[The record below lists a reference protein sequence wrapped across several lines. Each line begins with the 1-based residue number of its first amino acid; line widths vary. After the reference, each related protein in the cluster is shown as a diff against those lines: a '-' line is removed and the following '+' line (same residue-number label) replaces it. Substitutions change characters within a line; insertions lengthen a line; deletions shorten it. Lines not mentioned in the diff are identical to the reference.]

1 MRSLKD
7 LRLSLPAILTLISGA
22 SLTVCFVV
30 IALILHGP
38 PLGVL
43 LVAGVGV
50 AATAMS
56 LYIGSQF
63 TKHVIGT
70 NWRITTEYD
79 DQDDPDEEGTGEQ
92 GGREA

>member
-50 AATAMS
+50 AATAIS
-56 LYIGSQF
+56 LYIGSRF
-63 TKHVIGT
+63 TKHFIGT

-79 DQDDPDEEGTGEQ
+79 DEDDPDGGIASDQ
-92 GGREA
+92 GGRGA